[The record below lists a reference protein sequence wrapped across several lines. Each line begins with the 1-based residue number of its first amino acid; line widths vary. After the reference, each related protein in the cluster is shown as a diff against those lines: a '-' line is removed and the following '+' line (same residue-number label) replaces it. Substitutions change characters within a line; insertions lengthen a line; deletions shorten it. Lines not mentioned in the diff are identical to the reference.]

1 MSTEPKPAEDAHT
14 LNAPT
19 LNCKMALVNRK
30 AESKVSVTMLMPS
43 LSVQYPIRTPLPH
56 SRPCVC
62 TDCSYP
68 VSESLRASSP
78 CPIHCRAVELALH
91 MIPSVLLLIG

>member
-19 LNCKMALVNRK
+19 LDCKMALVNRK

-56 SRPCVC
+56 SRPSVPRPRVAQ
-62 TDCSYP
+62 S
-68 VSESLRASSP
+68 R
-78 CPIHCRAVELALH
+78 LAL
-91 MIPSVLLLIG
+91 PDPLPTL